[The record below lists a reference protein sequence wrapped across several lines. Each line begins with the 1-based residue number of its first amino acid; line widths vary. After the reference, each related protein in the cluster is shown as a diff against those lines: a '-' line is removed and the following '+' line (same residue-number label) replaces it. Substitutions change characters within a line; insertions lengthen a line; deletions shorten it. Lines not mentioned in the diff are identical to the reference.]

1 MIDCLNKL
9 FCLFGFPSYIH
20 SDRASS
26 FMSRELKSYLVA
38 RGIASSRSSPYHP
51 SSNGQ
56 CERCVQT
63 VWCTIKL
70 DLHERSLPKEKWED
84 VLCESLHTITRSL
97 LCLTTNDTPH
107 NRMFKFNRQSMTG
120 VSEKICLKQG

>member
-1 MIDCLNKL
+1 MNLIDTLLFSCKNVFSKSVIDCLNKL

-38 RGIASSRSSPYHP
+38 SGIASSRSTPYHP

-63 VWCTIKL
+63 VW
-70 DLHERSLPKEKWED
+70 R
-84 VLCESLHTITRSL
+84 TITL
-97 LCLTTNDTPH
+97 N
-107 NRMFKFNRQSMTG
+107 
-120 VSEKICLKQG
+120 